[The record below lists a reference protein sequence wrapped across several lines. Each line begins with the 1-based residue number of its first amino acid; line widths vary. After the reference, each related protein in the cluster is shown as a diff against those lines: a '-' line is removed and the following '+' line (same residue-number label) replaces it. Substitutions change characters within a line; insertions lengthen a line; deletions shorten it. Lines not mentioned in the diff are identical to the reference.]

1 MSQKLPPLYVVSA
14 ARTAIG
20 SFQGAF
26 AGLSASELGAVA
38 IKGALSR
45 AKLDPSKVDEVFMGN
60 VLTAAVGQA
69 PARQAMIK
77 AGIPNTTP
85 ATTVGK
91 VCGSGLQSIVFGAR
105 ALALGDANLVVA
117 GGMESMT
124 NAPYYL
130 TKARDGYRMGNG
142 QLIDGMIH
150 DGLWDPYKGWH
161 MGNAGELCARELA
174 FSREAQDEFAKA
186 SYERALAAFASFL
199 SSRAR

>member
-105 ALALGDANLVVA
+105 ALALGVHTLEGFLERGLEDPEVFDSLVVV
-117 GGMESMT
+117 EVEQ
-124 NAPYYL
+124 
-130 TKARDGYRMGNG
+130 RR
-142 QLIDGMIH
+142 
-150 DGLWDPYKGWH
+150 
-161 MGNAGELCARELA
+161 
-174 FSREAQDEFAKA
+174 
-186 SYERALAAFASFL
+186 RAV
-199 SSRAR
+199 RTTQR